1 MLMKPISRW
10 HEKTI
15 RTPID
20 SDAGPPFLP
29 EKRIALAR
37 KYHDVRPGAVSMT
50 SRISTGRILFEMSA
64 HRIGGKVEPD
74 SRRSL
79 TSQAS
84 ISETKVSHICDKIGL
99 PRPMA
104 RDFSSLSVVIAFL
117 TIESVPEFK
126 AVAENEVE
134 ISEAVDHLGR
144 VSERDKTG
152 GLGSLCIEVLVP
164 SV

>member
-1 MLMKPISRW
+1 
-10 HEKTI
+10 
-15 RTPID
+15 
-20 SDAGPPFLP
+20 
-29 EKRIALAR
+29 
-37 KYHDVRPGAVSMT
+37 
-50 SRISTGRILFEMSA
+50 MSA
-64 HRIGGKVEPD
+64 HRVGGKVKPD

-84 ISETKVSHICDKIGL
+84 ISETKVSHVCDKIGL
-99 PRPMA
+99 PRPVA